1 MLLFFLVYIAPI
13 PGFPVHQTVPA
24 DDIPIDALNLY
35 VRISIMG
42 FATHLGPW
50 LLGTV
55 KNTTGTTSG
64 TLRNMGAT
72 VVSQSKAI
80 VYTDIT
86 AATVA
91 FTIPAGSQILTA
103 AFNTT
108 VAYATTTPT
117 YALFSNAVA
126 INTAANGSAF
136 TATGI
141 VNILLGNNSAAAA
154 VLCNNVGTTDSIITF
169 TQANV
174 TATSGAGVLT
184 MTYVVKNSDGT
195 QVPASA

>member
-1 MLLFFLVYIAPI
+1 
-13 PGFPVHQTVPA
+13 
-24 DDIPIDALNLY
+24 
-35 VRISIMG
+35 MG

-64 TLRNMGAT
+64 TIRNLGAT

-80 VYTDIT
+80 LYTDIT

-103 AFNTT
+103 QFNTT

-126 INTAANGSAF
+126 INTAANGSVF
-136 TATGI
+136 TNTGI

-154 VLCNNVGTTDSIITF
+154 VLCNNVGTTDAIITF

-174 TATSGAGVLT
+174 TATSGAGTLT
-184 MTYVVKNSDGT
+184 LTYVVKDSDGSANSS
-195 QVPASA
+195 ASQQ

>member
-1 MLLFFLVYIAPI
+1 
-13 PGFPVHQTVPA
+13 
-24 DDIPIDALNLY
+24 
-35 VRISIMG
+35 MG

-55 KNTTGTTSG
+55 KNTTGTTAG

-72 VVSQSKAI
+72 VVSQSKSI
-80 VYTDIT
+80 LYTDIT

-103 AFNTT
+103 SFNTT

-126 INTAANGSAF
+126 INTAANGSVF
-136 TATGI
+136 TNTGI

-154 VLCNNVGTTDSIITF
+154 VLCNNVGTTDAIITF

-174 TATSGAGVLT
+174 TATSGAGTLT
-184 MTYVVKNSDGT
+184 LTYVVKGSDGVANPT
-195 QVPASA
+195 STEQ

>member
-1 MLLFFLVYIAPI
+1 
-13 PGFPVHQTVPA
+13 
-24 DDIPIDALNLY
+24 
-35 VRISIMG
+35 MG

-55 KNTTGTTSG
+55 KNTTGTTAG
-64 TLRNMGAT
+64 TIRNMGAT

-80 VYTDIT
+80 LYTDIT

-103 AFNTT
+103 QFNTT

-117 YALFSNAVA
+117 YVLQVNGTA
-126 INTAANGSAF
+126 INTAANGSVF
-136 TATGI
+136 TNTGI
-141 VNILLGNNSAAAA
+141 VNLLLGNNSAAAA
-154 VLCNNVGTTDSIITF
+154 VLCNNVGTSDAIITF

-174 TATSGAGVLT
+174 TATSGAGILT
-184 MTYVVKNSDGT
+184 LTYVVKDSDG
-195 QVPASA
+195 SANPTSV

>member
-1 MLLFFLVYIAPI
+1 
-13 PGFPVHQTVPA
+13 
-24 DDIPIDALNLY
+24 
-35 VRISIMG
+35 MG

-55 KNTTGTTSG
+55 KNTTGTTAG
-64 TLRNMGAT
+64 TLRNLGAT

-80 VYTDIT
+80 LYSDIT

-174 TATSGAGVLT
+174 TATSGAGTLT

>member
-1 MLLFFLVYIAPI
+1 
-13 PGFPVHQTVPA
+13 
-24 DDIPIDALNLY
+24 
-35 VRISIMG
+35 MG

-55 KNTTGTTSG
+55 KNTTGSTAG
-64 TLRNMGAT
+64 TIRNLGAT

-80 VYTDIT
+80 LYTDIT

-103 AFNTT
+103 QFNTT

-126 INTAANGSAF
+126 INTAANGSVF
-136 TATGI
+136 TNTGI

-154 VLCNNVGTTDSIITF
+154 VLCNNVGTTDAIITF

-184 MTYVVKNSDGT
+184 ITYVVKGSDGVANPT
-195 QVPASA
+195 AAQA

>member
-1 MLLFFLVYIAPI
+1 
-13 PGFPVHQTVPA
+13 
-24 DDIPIDALNLY
+24 
-35 VRISIMG
+35 MG

-55 KNTTGTTSG
+55 KNTTGSTSG
-64 TLRNMGAT
+64 TIRNLGAT

-80 VYTDIT
+80 LYTDIT

-103 AFNTT
+103 QFNTT

-154 VLCNNVGTTDSIITF
+154 VLCNNVGTTDAIITF

-174 TATSGAGVLT
+174 TATSGAGTLT
-184 MTYVVKNSDGT
+184 LTYVVKDSDGSANPTAT
-195 QVPASA
+195 QQ

>member
-1 MLLFFLVYIAPI
+1 
-13 PGFPVHQTVPA
+13 
-24 DDIPIDALNLY
+24 
-35 VRISIMG
+35 MG

-55 KNTTGTTSG
+55 KNTTGSTAG
-64 TLRNMGAT
+64 TIRNLGAT

-80 VYTDIT
+80 LYTDIT

-103 AFNTT
+103 QFNTT

-126 INTAANGSAF
+126 INTAANGSVFAN
-136 TATGI
+136 TGI

-154 VLCNNVGTTDSIITF
+154 VLCNNVGTTDAIITF

-184 MTYVVKNSDGT
+184 ITYVVKGSDGVANPT
-195 QVPASA
+195 AAQA

>member
-1 MLLFFLVYIAPI
+1 
-13 PGFPVHQTVPA
+13 
-24 DDIPIDALNLY
+24 
-35 VRISIMG
+35 MG

-55 KNTTGTTSG
+55 KNTTGTTAG
-64 TLRNMGAT
+64 TIRNLGAT
-72 VVSQSKAI
+72 VVSQSKA
-80 VYTDIT
+80 VLYTDIT
-86 AATVA
+86 AATAA

-103 AFNTT
+103 QFNTT

-117 YALFSNAVA
+117 YVLQVNGTA
-126 INTAANGSAF
+126 INTAANGSVF
-136 TATGI
+136 TNTGI

-154 VLCNNVGTTDSIITF
+154 VLCNNVGTSDANITF

-184 MTYVVKNSDGT
+184 ITYVVKGSDGSANPS
-195 QVPASA
+195 QV

>member
-1 MLLFFLVYIAPI
+1 
-13 PGFPVHQTVPA
+13 
-24 DDIPIDALNLY
+24 
-35 VRISIMG
+35 MG

-55 KNTTGTTSG
+55 KNTTGTTAG
-64 TLRNMGAT
+64 TIRNTGAT

-80 VYTDIT
+80 LYTDIT

-103 AFNTT
+103 QFNTT

-126 INTAANGSAF
+126 INTAANGSVF
-136 TATGI
+136 TNTGI

-154 VLCNNVGTTDSIITF
+154 VLCNNVGTTDAIITF

-174 TATSGAGVLT
+174 TATSGAGILT
-184 MTYVVKNSDGT
+184 LTYVVKDSDGSAN
-195 QVPASA
+195 PSASQQ

>member
-1 MLLFFLVYIAPI
+1 
-13 PGFPVHQTVPA
+13 
-24 DDIPIDALNLY
+24 
-35 VRISIMG
+35 MG

-64 TLRNMGAT
+64 TIRNLGAT

-80 VYTDIT
+80 LYTDIT

-103 AFNTT
+103 SFNTT

-126 INTAANGSAF
+126 INTAANGSVF
-136 TATGI
+136 SNTGI

-154 VLCNNVGTTDSIITF
+154 VLCNNVGTTDAIITF

-184 MTYVVKNSDGT
+184 ITYVVKDSDGSANPTAT
-195 QVPASA
+195 QQ